1 MIAPD
6 ARSILRPMDNHVL
19 NLVAR
24 ASVPTVVRYG
34 CDYNRHREHSVSLHA
49 ATVLRAAYRNNRA

>member
-24 ASVPTVVRYG
+24 AGIPIVVRYG
-34 CDYNRHREHSVSLHA
+34 CDYNRHREHSVRLHA
-49 ATVLRAAYRNNRA
+49 AAYRNNRA